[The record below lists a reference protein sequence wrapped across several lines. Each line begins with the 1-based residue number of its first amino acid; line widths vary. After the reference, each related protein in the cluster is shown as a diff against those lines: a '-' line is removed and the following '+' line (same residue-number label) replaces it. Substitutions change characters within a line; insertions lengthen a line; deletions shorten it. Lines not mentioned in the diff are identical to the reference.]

1 MITKDLPLTG
11 DYALDVLSY
20 YIWGEKNRPSDI
32 TDEKYANR
40 NLDKKLDITLNV
52 STHEFMSRYFQI
64 NTPND
69 FKQYV
74 AKIPMFE
81 LFFNNKHRFDDNINL
96 NDFLK
101 KHPSKVE
108 NGKLV
113 LDHSDFVELFYGTVI
128 DSTTDKKIIK
138 NNQIINSAN
147 NPNISFSMYRQD
159 PDKVEDFAQAAFV
172 FGSSNFT
179 FDYVLD
185 DKGKKQ
191 FSPKYIFNINEDGS
205 ITPSHIENLKFTLNT
220 DNFDFE
226 SDSPLAKMINP
237 TLQKITDPNDI
248 GKKVKINF
256 INDFYPNDKD
266 INLTLTAKEF
276 SNLKTTTKNLTD
288 NQILSMWEKFAKAY
302 FDYFEKI
309 AKSNIIDYS
318 SNGKYLIYGN
328 KNDNTINGTITK
340 SGVDL
345 KDAITIKDNLSILEK
360 AVSYFWESM
369 EILGIAQGISI
380 TKDDLIKKGKKLDLL
395 SKLDHNLNPHKNKLN
410 NGITYIG
417 GKGSDTIIGTEFDD
431 ILYSNDKS
439 LKDDNSS
446 DILKGGKGYDTYYA
460 NDKDIITDSDGKG
473 KVYFNNTQLIGGIL
487 DKDKS
492 SNSIKVYLS
501 EDKNIEYH
509 LDENSKVLKVIDKN
523 NNNAELTI
531 NNFNKEEKSLNINL
545 ADNLGK
551 EVAIVIDTTG
561 SMWDDIETT
570 KSKALTIAKNIFREN
585 SSKDLA
591 QSNTF
596 SKISI
601 VTFSDNNIKTIG
613 TYYNYNSF
621 QSGINSVNIE
631 NGGTEYHCAAMIE
644 GMSNFTKDNGLDKQ
658 IFLMTDEG
666 GDDNHRM
673 DEVIAMANNF
683 GKEMTTFTRMMSSFT
698 NSSKIIYDNSVKI
711 NVISINSNLSHLK
724 RLSDETGGLFL
735 QPNSLNELED
745 ALFDASNLG
754 TNKSETI
761 IGNNKNNIIEGK
773 GGDDILQGKEGSD
786 TYIFKD
792 KFDKDIIIETN
803 KNNIDKNK
811 IDLSSFSIKDAKFKV
826 DNNDLT
832 ITIIDTKKD
841 SFITALDKISH
852 NITKFLDLNFT
863 EFKDINIKDS
873 IKGSITIKEFF
884 NKDEFKISTIKFS
897 DYTIDETTLNSLSKN
912 RVDNIEILNNS
923 FINPFKSNLIISNE
937 DIVKATLKDDIVVA
951 NKDNQTII
959 SNLGNDTLITNKN
972 NNTLIGEN
980 GDDTYIIGKDA
991 NNTIIRDKEY
1001 VNLIDGG
1008 NDTLILNDIDK
1019 SSVEFKLGGSFN
1031 KDLIINYSNSNSKD
1045 IKTLTIQ
1052 NQTNKYSAIENINLD
1067 GTMLGTETINKI
1079 IQDLNS
1085 YGNDNGI
1092 SLNFN
1097 SEFNNNDIMQI
1108 YNS

>member
-1 MITKDLPLTG
+1 MIEKKVLEDIVNEYLWGQSKAPSSSELP
-11 DYALDVLSY
+11 DNKWIRD
-20 YIWGEKNRPSDI
+20 KNSKNI
-32 TDEKYANR
+32 TIN
-40 NLDKKLDITLNV
+40 
-52 STHEFMSRYFQI
+52 I
-64 NTPND
+64 NTSSLVNSAKNLVNLKD
-69 FKQYV
+69 FAIFKTFFSGKTRDGNMLNPTILSSDVEIDKNGNYILTQEQF
-74 AKIPMFE
+74 AK
-81 LFFNNKHRFDDNINL
+81 LFYDGSENIDSAKNPLRSITFYNRGLDDPDFARRAFIFGSTTLGIDTDNI
-96 NDFLK
+96 
-101 KHPSKVE
+101 
-108 NGKLV
+108 
-113 LDHSDFVELFYGTVI
+113 
-128 DSTTDKKIIK
+128 
-138 NNQIINSAN
+138 
-147 NPNISFSMYRQD
+147 R
-159 PDKVEDFAQAAFV
+159 
-172 FGSSNFT
+172 
-179 FDYVLD
+179 YVLD
-185 DKGKKQ
+185 KNLNPIEVRNARIKLNPKQ
-191 FSPKYIFNINEDGS
+191 DDRIG
-205 ITPSHIENLKFTLNT
+205 
-220 DNFDFE
+220 DNFDFF
-226 SDSPLAKMINP
+226 SNDGIASLVNP
-237 TLQKITDPNDI
+237 TL
-248 GKKVKINF
+248 
-256 INDFYPNDKD
+256 
-266 INLTLTAKEF
+266 A
-276 SNLKTTTKNLTD
+276 
-288 NQILSMWEKFAKAY
+288 
-302 FDYFEKI
+302 
-309 AKSNIIDYS
+309 NIIDPSRIGRTVNMKFDIEDIKADTVNFGTVSKARYDS
-318 SNGKYLIYGN
+318 MFDYDNIAKEILGESFLDYLNPTLTIIKASALSAYLVKITISAVKNIYKEFKNNIVNLDSIKYIDENGKFVMYDGSGDGKL
-328 KNDNTINGTITK
+328 NGTI
-340 SGVDL
+340 L
-345 KDAITIKDNLSILEK
+345 
-360 AVSYFWESM
+360 
-369 EILGIAQGISI
+369 
-380 TKDDLIKKGKKLDLL
+380 DDGFDL
-395 SKLDHNLNPHKNKLN
+395 SKDIKVTDIFSQNSIYNIASVIVDRILVNYASIKLSKETIVSNVINGVVSAFSSGEFDGGNINPHKDKLK

-439 LKDDNSS
+439 LKDDNSP
-446 DILKGGKGYDTYYA
+446 DILKGGDGYDTYYA

-473 KVYFNNTQLIGGIL
+473 EVYFNNTQLIGGIL

-972 NNTLIGEN
+972 NNTLIGGN

-1031 KDLIINYSNSNSKD
+1031 KDLIINYSNSHSKD

-1067 GTMLGTETINKI
+1067 GTMLGIETINKI

-1085 YGNDNGI
+1085 YSDDKGL
-1092 SLNFN
+1092 SLNSFIKAQ
-1097 SEFNNNDIMQI
+1097 DKDMLQI
-1108 YNS
+1108 YQG

>member
-1 MITKDLPLTG
+1 MIARSVGTRDAYLRELREFISAGEGFSPNV
-11 DYALDVLSY
+11 YLDTQGIPTIGYGYNL
-20 YIWGEKNRPSDI
+20 R
-32 TDEKYANR
+32 ANR
-40 NLDKKLDITLNV
+40 NNYVSDFESAGIVLTQEQQILLSTILN
-52 STHEFMSRYFQI
+52 T
-64 NTPND
+64 NTPNLE
-69 FKQYV
+69 QYNSSPISLNITEEQATSLYDIIISRYENDVLRQLDSATQIRLADTYELIALVSMVYNGGAGMIGPGIRTALNSGDRV
-74 AKIPMFE
+74 AAWYEIRYASNRE
-81 LFFNNKHRFDDNINL
+81 RNNGVQNRRVSESDLFGLYDNQNNI
-96 NDFLK
+96 
-101 KHPSKVE
+101 
-108 NGKLV
+108 
-113 LDHSDFVELFYGTVI
+113 
-128 DSTTDKKIIK
+128 
-138 NNQIINSAN
+138 
-147 NPNISFSMYRQD
+147 
-159 PDKVEDFAQAAFV
+159 
-172 FGSSNFT
+172 
-179 FDYVLD
+179 
-185 DKGKKQ
+185 
-191 FSPKYIFNINEDGS
+191 NINEAKQTIRYLENRRDT
-205 ITPSHIENLKFTLNT
+205 ITSYLSQIRTTNNSRFADNDLNEKLTPAINLLVNEFANGK
-220 DNFDFE
+220 
-226 SDSPLAKMINP
+226 INA
-237 TLQKITDPNDI
+237 NDI
-248 GKKVKINF
+248 INNNGK
-256 INDFYPNDKD
+256 
-266 INLTLTAKEF
+266 
-276 SNLKTTTKNLTD
+276 
-288 NQILSMWEKFAKAY
+288 ILVGQGIGAMSENYA
-302 FDYFEKI
+302 
-309 AKSNIIDYS
+309 DYS
-318 SNGKYLIYGN
+318 R
-328 KNDNTINGTITK
+328 
-340 SGVDL
+340 
-345 KDAITIKDNLSILEK
+345 
-360 AVSYFWESM
+360 
-369 EILGIAQGISI
+369 
-380 TKDDLIKKGKKLDLL
+380 
-395 SKLDHNLNPHKNKLN
+395 NLN
-410 NGITYIG
+410 
-417 GKGSDTIIGTEFDD
+417 DTIIGTNANDLIFGGRGFDTINAGNGD
-431 ILYSNDKS
+431 DVIYSSSTAID
-439 LKDDNSS
+439 DDNSS
-446 DILKGGKGYDTYYA
+446 DILKGGKGYDTYHA
-460 NDKDIITDSDGKG
+460 GDKDIIEDSDGKG
-473 KVYFNNTQLIGGIL
+473 EVYFNNTQLIGGIL

-658 IFLMTDEG
+658 IFLMTDES

-884 NKDEFKISTIKFS
+884 NKDEFKISTINFS
-897 DYTIDETTLNSLSKN
+897 DHTIDETTLNSLSKN

-972 NNTLIGEN
+972 NNTLKGEN
-980 GDDTYIIGKDA
+980 ADDTYIIGKDA

-1001 VNLIDGG
+1001 VNLVDGG

-1031 KDLIINYSNSNSKD
+1031 KDLIINYSNSHSKD

-1085 YGNDNGI
+1085 YGDDKGL
-1092 SLNFN
+1092 SLNFS
-1097 SEFNNNDIMQI
+1097 SEFKNNDIMQV

>member
-1 MITKDLPLTG
+1 MIARSVGTRDAYLRELREFISAGEGFSPNV
-11 DYALDVLSY
+11 YLDTQGIPTIGYGYNL
-20 YIWGEKNRPSDI
+20 R
-32 TDEKYANR
+32 ANR
-40 NLDKKLDITLNV
+40 NNYVSDFESAGIVLTQEQQILLSTILN
-52 STHEFMSRYFQI
+52 T
-64 NTPND
+64 NTPNLE
-69 FKQYV
+69 QYNSSPISLNITEEQATSLYDIIISRYENDVLRQLDSATQIRLADTYELIALVSMVYNGGAGMIGPGIRTALNSGDRV
-74 AKIPMFE
+74 AAWYEIRYASNRE
-81 LFFNNKHRFDDNINL
+81 RNNGVQNRRVSESDLFGLYDNQNNI
-96 NDFLK
+96 
-101 KHPSKVE
+101 
-108 NGKLV
+108 
-113 LDHSDFVELFYGTVI
+113 
-128 DSTTDKKIIK
+128 
-138 NNQIINSAN
+138 
-147 NPNISFSMYRQD
+147 
-159 PDKVEDFAQAAFV
+159 
-172 FGSSNFT
+172 
-179 FDYVLD
+179 
-185 DKGKKQ
+185 
-191 FSPKYIFNINEDGS
+191 NINEAKQTIRYLENRRDT
-205 ITPSHIENLKFTLNT
+205 ITSYLSQIRTTNNSRFADNDLNEKLTPAINLLVNEFANGK
-220 DNFDFE
+220 
-226 SDSPLAKMINP
+226 INA
-237 TLQKITDPNDI
+237 NDI
-248 GKKVKINF
+248 INNNGK
-256 INDFYPNDKD
+256 
-266 INLTLTAKEF
+266 
-276 SNLKTTTKNLTD
+276 
-288 NQILSMWEKFAKAY
+288 ILVGQGIGAMSENYA
-302 FDYFEKI
+302 
-309 AKSNIIDYS
+309 DYS
-318 SNGKYLIYGN
+318 R
-328 KNDNTINGTITK
+328 
-340 SGVDL
+340 
-345 KDAITIKDNLSILEK
+345 
-360 AVSYFWESM
+360 
-369 EILGIAQGISI
+369 
-380 TKDDLIKKGKKLDLL
+380 
-395 SKLDHNLNPHKNKLN
+395 NLN
-410 NGITYIG
+410 
-417 GKGSDTIIGTEFDD
+417 DTIIGTNANDLIFGGRGFDTINAGNGD
-431 ILYSNDKS
+431 DVIYSSSTAID
-439 LKDDNSS
+439 DDNSS
-446 DILKGGKGYDTYYA
+446 DILKGGKGYDTYHA
-460 NDKDIITDSDGKG
+460 GDKDIIEDSDGKG
-473 KVYFNNTQLIGGIL
+473 EVYFNNTQLIGGIL

-658 IFLMTDEG
+658 IFLMTDES
-666 GDDNHRM
+666 GDDNNRM

-773 GGDDILQGKEGSD
+773 GGNDILQGKEGSD

-884 NKDEFKISTIKFS
+884 NKDEFKISTINFS
-897 DYTIDETTLNSLSKN
+897 DHTIDETTLNSLSKN

-972 NNTLIGEN
+972 NNTLKGEN

-1001 VNLIDGG
+1001 VNLVDGG

-1031 KDLIINYSNSNSKD
+1031 KDLIINYSNSHSKD

-1067 GTMLGTETINKI
+1067 GAMLGAETINKI

-1085 YGNDNGI
+1085 YGDDKGL

-1097 SEFNNNDIMQI
+1097 SEFKNNDIMQV

>member
-1 MITKDLPLTG
+1 MIARSVGTRDAYLRELREFISAGEGFSPNV
-11 DYALDVLSY
+11 YLDTQGIPTIGYGYNL
-20 YIWGEKNRPSDI
+20 R
-32 TDEKYANR
+32 ANR
-40 NLDKKLDITLNV
+40 NNYVSDFESAGIVLTQEQQILLSTILN
-52 STHEFMSRYFQI
+52 T
-64 NTPND
+64 NTPNLE
-69 FKQYV
+69 QYNSSPISLNITEEQATSLYDIIISRYENDVLRQLDSATQIRLADTYELIALVSMVYNGGAGMIGPGIRTALNSGDRV
-74 AKIPMFE
+74 AAWYEIRYASNRE
-81 LFFNNKHRFDDNINL
+81 RNNGVQNRRVSESDLFGLYDNQNNI
-96 NDFLK
+96 
-101 KHPSKVE
+101 
-108 NGKLV
+108 
-113 LDHSDFVELFYGTVI
+113 
-128 DSTTDKKIIK
+128 
-138 NNQIINSAN
+138 
-147 NPNISFSMYRQD
+147 
-159 PDKVEDFAQAAFV
+159 
-172 FGSSNFT
+172 
-179 FDYVLD
+179 
-185 DKGKKQ
+185 
-191 FSPKYIFNINEDGS
+191 NINEAKQTIRYLENRRDT
-205 ITPSHIENLKFTLNT
+205 ITSYLSQIRTTNNSRFADNDLNEKLTPAINLLVNEFANGK
-220 DNFDFE
+220 
-226 SDSPLAKMINP
+226 INA
-237 TLQKITDPNDI
+237 NDI
-248 GKKVKINF
+248 INNNGK
-256 INDFYPNDKD
+256 
-266 INLTLTAKEF
+266 
-276 SNLKTTTKNLTD
+276 
-288 NQILSMWEKFAKAY
+288 ILVGQGIGAMSENYA
-302 FDYFEKI
+302 
-309 AKSNIIDYS
+309 DYS
-318 SNGKYLIYGN
+318 R
-328 KNDNTINGTITK
+328 
-340 SGVDL
+340 
-345 KDAITIKDNLSILEK
+345 
-360 AVSYFWESM
+360 
-369 EILGIAQGISI
+369 
-380 TKDDLIKKGKKLDLL
+380 
-395 SKLDHNLNPHKNKLN
+395 NLN
-410 NGITYIG
+410 
-417 GKGSDTIIGTEFDD
+417 DTIIGTNANDLIFGGRGFDTINAGNGD
-431 ILYSNDKS
+431 DVIYSSSTAID
-439 LKDDNSS
+439 DDNSS
-446 DILKGGKGYDTYYA
+446 DILKGGKGYDTYHA
-460 NDKDIITDSDGKG
+460 GDKDIIEDSDGKG
-473 KVYFNNTQLIGGIL
+473 EVYFNNTQLIGGIL

-658 IFLMTDEG
+658 IFLMTDES

-773 GGDDILQGKEGSD
+773 GGNDILQGKEGSD

-897 DYTIDETTLNSLSKN
+897 DHTIDETTLNSLSKN

-980 GDDTYIIGKDA
+980 ADDTYIIGKDA

-1001 VNLIDGG
+1001 VNLVDGG

-1031 KDLIINYSNSNSKD
+1031 KDLIINYSNSHSKD

-1085 YGNDNGI
+1085 YSDDKGL
-1092 SLNFN
+1092 SLNFS
-1097 SEFNNNDIMQI
+1097 SEFKNNDIMQV

>member
-1 MITKDLPLTG
+1 MIARSVGTRDAYLRELREFISAGEGFSPNV
-11 DYALDVLSY
+11 YLDTQGIPTIGYGYNL
-20 YIWGEKNRPSDI
+20 R
-32 TDEKYANR
+32 ANR
-40 NLDKKLDITLNV
+40 NNYVSDFESAGIVLTQEQQILLSTILN
-52 STHEFMSRYFQI
+52 T
-64 NTPND
+64 NTPNLE
-69 FKQYV
+69 QYNSSPISLNITEEQATSLYDIIISRYENDVLRQLDSATQIRLADTYELIALVSMVYNGGAGMIGPGIRTALNSGDRV
-74 AKIPMFE
+74 AAWYEIRYASNRE
-81 LFFNNKHRFDDNINL
+81 RNNGVQNRRVSESDLFGLYDNQNNI
-96 NDFLK
+96 
-101 KHPSKVE
+101 
-108 NGKLV
+108 
-113 LDHSDFVELFYGTVI
+113 
-128 DSTTDKKIIK
+128 
-138 NNQIINSAN
+138 
-147 NPNISFSMYRQD
+147 
-159 PDKVEDFAQAAFV
+159 
-172 FGSSNFT
+172 
-179 FDYVLD
+179 
-185 DKGKKQ
+185 
-191 FSPKYIFNINEDGS
+191 NINEAKQTIRYLENRRDT
-205 ITPSHIENLKFTLNT
+205 ITSYLSQIRTTNNSRFADNDLNEKLTPAINLLVNEFANGK
-220 DNFDFE
+220 
-226 SDSPLAKMINP
+226 INA
-237 TLQKITDPNDI
+237 NDI
-248 GKKVKINF
+248 IN
-256 INDFYPNDKD
+256 N
-266 INLTLTAKEF
+266 
-276 SNLKTTTKNLTD
+276 
-288 NQILSMWEKFAKAY
+288 
-302 FDYFEKI
+302 
-309 AKSNIIDYS
+309 
-318 SNGKYLIYGN
+318 NGK
-328 KNDNTINGTITK
+328 
-340 SGVDL
+340 
-345 KDAITIKDNLSILEK
+345 IL
-360 AVSYFWESM
+360 V
-369 EILGIAQGISI
+369 GQGIGAMSENYA
-380 TKDDLIKKGKKLDLL
+380 DYLR
-395 SKLDHNLNPHKNKLN
+395 NLN
-410 NGITYIG
+410 
-417 GKGSDTIIGTEFDD
+417 DTIIGTNANDLIFGGRGFDTINAD
-431 ILYSNDKS
+431 NGDDVIYSSSTAID
-439 LKDDNSS
+439 DDNSS
-446 DILKGGKGYDTYYA
+446 DILKGGNGYDTYHA
-460 NDKDIITDSDGKG
+460 GDKDIIEDSDEKG
-473 KVYFNNTQLIGGIL
+473 EVYFNNTQLIGGML

-658 IFLMTDEG
+658 IFLMTDES

-698 NSSKIIYDNSVKI
+698 NSSKIIYDNSIKI

-773 GGDDILQGKEGSD
+773 GGNDILQGKEGSD

-792 KFDKDIIIETN
+792 KFDKDIVIETN

-897 DYTIDETTLNSLSKN
+897 DHTIDETTLNSLSKN

-972 NNTLIGEN
+972 NNTLKGEN

-1001 VNLIDGG
+1001 VNLVDGG

-1031 KDLIINYSNSNSKD
+1031 KDLIINYSNSHSKD

-1067 GTMLGTETINKI
+1067 GAMLGAETINKI

-1085 YGNDNGI
+1085 YGDDKGL
-1092 SLNFN
+1092 SLNFS
-1097 SEFNNNDIMQI
+1097 SEFKNNDIMQV

>member
-1 MITKDLPLTG
+1 MIARSVGTRDAYLRELREFISAGEGFSPNV
-11 DYALDVLSY
+11 YLDTQGIPTIGYGYNL
-20 YIWGEKNRPSDI
+20 R
-32 TDEKYANR
+32 ANR
-40 NLDKKLDITLNV
+40 NNYVSDFESAGIVLTQEQQILLSTILN
-52 STHEFMSRYFQI
+52 T
-64 NTPND
+64 NTPNLE
-69 FKQYV
+69 QYNSSPISLNITEEQATSLYDIIISRYENDVLRQLDSATQIRLADTYELIALVSMVYNGGAGMIGPGIRTALNSGDRV
-74 AKIPMFE
+74 AAWYEIRYASNRE
-81 LFFNNKHRFDDNINL
+81 RNNGVQNRRVSESDLFGLYDNQNNI
-96 NDFLK
+96 
-101 KHPSKVE
+101 
-108 NGKLV
+108 
-113 LDHSDFVELFYGTVI
+113 
-128 DSTTDKKIIK
+128 
-138 NNQIINSAN
+138 
-147 NPNISFSMYRQD
+147 
-159 PDKVEDFAQAAFV
+159 
-172 FGSSNFT
+172 
-179 FDYVLD
+179 
-185 DKGKKQ
+185 
-191 FSPKYIFNINEDGS
+191 NINEAKQTIRYLENRRDT
-205 ITPSHIENLKFTLNT
+205 ITSYLSQIRTTNNSRFADNDLNEKLTPAINLLVNEFANGK
-220 DNFDFE
+220 
-226 SDSPLAKMINP
+226 INA
-237 TLQKITDPNDI
+237 NDI
-248 GKKVKINF
+248 INNNGK
-256 INDFYPNDKD
+256 
-266 INLTLTAKEF
+266 
-276 SNLKTTTKNLTD
+276 
-288 NQILSMWEKFAKAY
+288 ILVGQGIGAMSENYA
-302 FDYFEKI
+302 
-309 AKSNIIDYS
+309 DYS
-318 SNGKYLIYGN
+318 R
-328 KNDNTINGTITK
+328 
-340 SGVDL
+340 
-345 KDAITIKDNLSILEK
+345 
-360 AVSYFWESM
+360 
-369 EILGIAQGISI
+369 
-380 TKDDLIKKGKKLDLL
+380 
-395 SKLDHNLNPHKNKLN
+395 NLN
-410 NGITYIG
+410 
-417 GKGSDTIIGTEFDD
+417 DTIIGTNANDLIFGGRGFDTINAGNGD
-431 ILYSNDKS
+431 DVIYSSSTAID
-439 LKDDNSS
+439 DDNSS
-446 DILKGGKGYDTYYA
+446 DILKGGKGYDTYHA
-460 NDKDIITDSDGKG
+460 GDKDIIEDSDGKG
-473 KVYFNNTQLIGGIL
+473 EVYFNNTQLIGGIL

-658 IFLMTDEG
+658 IFLMTDES

-773 GGDDILQGKEGSD
+773 GGNDILQGKEGSD

-863 EFKDINIKDS
+863 EFKNINIKDS

-1001 VNLIDGG
+1001 VNLVDGG

-1031 KDLIINYSNSNSKD
+1031 KDLIINYSNSHSKD

-1067 GTMLGTETINKI
+1067 GAMLGAETINKI

-1085 YGNDNGI
+1085 YGDDKGL

-1097 SEFNNNDIMQI
+1097 SEFKNNDIMQV

>member
-1 MITKDLPLTG
+1 MPDNKWIRDKNSKNIT
-11 DYALDVLSY
+11 
-20 YIWGEKNRPSDI
+20 
-32 TDEKYANR
+32 
-40 NLDKKLDITLNV
+40 
-52 STHEFMSRYFQI
+52 I
-64 NTPND
+64 N
-69 FKQYV
+69 
-74 AKIPMFE
+74 
-81 LFFNNKHRFDDNINL
+81 
-96 NDFLK
+96 
-101 KHPSKVE
+101 
-108 NGKLV
+108 
-113 LDHSDFVELFYGTVI
+113 I
-128 DSTTDKKIIK
+128 DTSSL
-138 NNQIINSAN
+138 INSAKN
-147 NPNISFSMYRQD
+147 LVNLKDFAIFKTFFSGKTRDGNMLNPIILSSDVEIDKNGNYILTQNQFADLFYVEAKAENEKSFEMQDRDKLSQYLSAKNPLRSITFYNRGLDD
-159 PDKVEDFAQAAFV
+159 PDFARRAFI
-172 FGSSNFT
+172 FGSTTLGIDTDNIR
-179 FDYVLD
+179 YVLD
-185 DKGKKQ
+185 KNLNPIEVRNARIKLNPKG
-191 FSPKYIFNINEDGS
+191 
-205 ITPSHIENLKFTLNT
+205 
-220 DNFDFE
+220 DNFDFF
-226 SDSPLAKMINP
+226 SNDGIASLVNP
-237 TLQKITDPNDI
+237 TL
-248 GKKVKINF
+248 
-256 INDFYPNDKD
+256 
-266 INLTLTAKEF
+266 A
-276 SNLKTTTKNLTD
+276 
-288 NQILSMWEKFAKAY
+288 
-302 FDYFEKI
+302 
-309 AKSNIIDYS
+309 NIIDPSRIGRTVNMKFDIEDIKADTVNFGTVSKARYDS
-318 SNGKYLIYGN
+318 MFDYDNIAKEILGESFLDYLNPTLTIIKASALSAYLVKITISAFKNIYKEFKNNIVNLDSIKYIDENGKFVMYDGSGDGKL
-328 KNDNTINGTITK
+328 NGTI
-340 SGVDL
+340 L
-345 KDAITIKDNLSILEK
+345 
-360 AVSYFWESM
+360 
-369 EILGIAQGISI
+369 
-380 TKDDLIKKGKKLDLL
+380 DDGFDL
-395 SKLDHNLNPHKNKLN
+395 SKDIKVTDIFSQNSIYNIASVIVDGILVNYASIKLSKETIISNVINGVVSAFSSGEFDGGNINPHKDKLK

-439 LKDDNSS
+439 LKDDNSP
-446 DILKGGKGYDTYYA
+446 DILKGGDGYDTYYA

-473 KVYFNNTQLIGGIL
+473 EVYFNNTQLIGGIL

-658 IFLMTDEG
+658 IFLMTDES

-884 NKDEFKISTIKFS
+884 NKDELKISTIKFS
-897 DYTIDETTLNSLSKN
+897 DFLLDESAMKFISKSKNKNQNLNILSNDFINENLGDDLYIFTKNSGKISLQDNSIFSYNDRIIFSDFSKKDAKFFKEKDDLIVKFNDDNILKIKDANSLKN
-912 RVDNIEILNNS
+912 RVENFEFKDEILS
-923 FINPFKSNLIISNE
+923 
-937 DIVKATLKDDIVVA
+937 LKDV
-951 NKDNQTII
+951 
-959 SNLGNDTLITNKN
+959 
-972 NNTLIGEN
+972 
-980 GDDTYIIGKDA
+980 
-991 NNTIIRDKEY
+991 
-1001 VNLIDGG
+1001 
-1008 NDTLILNDIDK
+1008 
-1019 SSVEFKLGGSFN
+1019 
-1031 KDLIINYSNSNSKD
+1031 
-1045 IKTLTIQ
+1045 
-1052 NQTNKYSAIENINLD
+1052 
-1067 GTMLGTETINKI
+1067 NKI
-1079 IQDLNS
+1079 VQDLNS
-1085 YGNDNGI
+1085 YSNDK
-1092 SLNFN
+1092 SANFV
-1097 SEFNNNDIMQI
+1097 EFMGEKNQSNLQLF
-1108 YNS
+1108 S

>member
-1 MITKDLPLTG
+1 MTFTAKDVKFLINAKTFKPEFIDNLQIKPAEDDFNFEGGGVIAKVANHYLNKLT
-11 DYALDVLSY
+11 D
-20 YIWGEKNRPSDI
+20 PSGI
-32 TDEKYANR
+32 GKT
-40 NLDKKLDITLNV
+40 V
-52 STHEFMSRYFQI
+52 QI
-64 NTPND
+64 N
-69 FKQYV
+69 F
-74 AKIPMFE
+74 
-81 LFFNNKHRFDDNINL
+81 
-96 NDFLK
+96 
-101 KHPSKVE
+101 
-108 NGKLV
+108 
-113 LDHSDFVELFYGTVI
+113 
-128 DSTTDKKIIK
+128 TDKDKIDHIK
-138 NNQIINSAN
+138 VSK
-147 NPNISFSMYRQD
+147 D
-159 PDKVEDFAQAAFV
+159 DF
-172 FGSSNFT
+172 NK
-179 FDYVLD
+179 L
-185 DKGKKQ
+185 
-191 FSPKYIFNINEDGS
+191 
-205 ITPSHIENLKFTLNT
+205 
-220 DNFDFE
+220 
-226 SDSPLAKMINP
+226 
-237 TLQKITDPNDI
+237 
-248 GKKVKINF
+248 KVKFDN
-256 INDFYPNDKD
+256 
-266 INLTLTAKEF
+266 
-276 SNLKTTTKNLTD
+276 SKNLTPNLD
-288 NQILSMWEKFAKAY
+288 AYEKY
-302 FDYFEKI
+302 F
-309 AKSNIIDYS
+309 N
-318 SNGKYLIYGN
+318 
-328 KNDNTINGTITK
+328 NTIIK
-340 SGVDL
+340 SGVID
-345 KDAITIKDNLSILEK
+345 
-360 AVSYFWESM
+360 Y
-369 EILGIAQGISI
+369 
-380 TKDDLIKKGKKLDLL
+380 LDE
-395 SKLDHNLNPHKNKLN
+395 NNKLVMFGSN
-410 NGITYIG
+410 NSDSMVNTQATNMNFNEALYSGFVDIYNHYISSYYGKGITYVG
-417 GKGSDTIIGTEFDD
+417 GKGSDTITGTKFDD
-431 ILYSNDKS
+431 ILYSNDNTGV
-439 LKDDNSS
+439 DDNSP
-446 DILKGGKGYDTYYA
+446 DILKGGDGYDTYYA

-473 KVYFNNTQLIGGIL
+473 EVYFNNTQLIGGIF

-509 LDENSKVLKVIDKN
+509 LDENSKVLKVIDK
-523 NNNAELTI
+523 NNAELTI

-631 NGGTEYHCAAMIE
+631 NGVTEYHCAAMIE

-658 IFLMTDEG
+658 IFLMTDES

-698 NSSKIIYDNSVKI
+698 NSSKIIYDNSIKI

-863 EFKDINIKDS
+863 EFKNINIKDS

-1001 VNLIDGG
+1001 VNLVDGG

-1031 KDLIINYSNSNSKD
+1031 KDLIINYSNSHSKD

-1085 YGNDNGI
+1085 YSDDKGL

-1097 SEFNNNDIMQI
+1097 SEFKNNDIMQV
-1108 YNS
+1108 YSN

>member
-1 MITKDLPLTG
+1 MIEKKVLEDIVNEYLWGQNKTPSSSELP
-11 DYALDVLSY
+11 DNKWIRD
-20 YIWGEKNRPSDI
+20 KNSKNI
-32 TDEKYANR
+32 T
-40 NLDKKLDITLNV
+40 
-52 STHEFMSRYFQI
+52 I
-64 NTPND
+64 N
-69 FKQYV
+69 
-74 AKIPMFE
+74 
-81 LFFNNKHRFDDNINL
+81 
-96 NDFLK
+96 
-101 KHPSKVE
+101 
-108 NGKLV
+108 
-113 LDHSDFVELFYGTVI
+113 I
-128 DSTTDKKIIK
+128 DTSSL
-138 NNQIINSAN
+138 INSAKN
-147 NPNISFSMYRQD
+147 LVNLKDFAIFKTFFSGKTRDGNMLNPTILSSDVEIDKNGNYILTQDQFAKLFYDSSKNIDSAKNPLRSITFYNRGLDD
-159 PDKVEDFAQAAFV
+159 PDFARRAFI
-172 FGSSNFT
+172 FGSTTLGIDTDNIR
-179 FDYVLD
+179 YVLD
-185 DKGKKQ
+185 KNLNPIEVRNARIKLNPKG
-191 FSPKYIFNINEDGS
+191 
-205 ITPSHIENLKFTLNT
+205 
-220 DNFDFE
+220 DNFDFF
-226 SDSPLAKMINP
+226 SNDGIASLVNP
-237 TLQKITDPNDI
+237 TL
-248 GKKVKINF
+248 
-256 INDFYPNDKD
+256 
-266 INLTLTAKEF
+266 A
-276 SNLKTTTKNLTD
+276 
-288 NQILSMWEKFAKAY
+288 
-302 FDYFEKI
+302 
-309 AKSNIIDYS
+309 NIIDPSRIGRTVNMKFGIEDIKADTVNFGTVSKARYDS
-318 SNGKYLIYGN
+318 MFDYDNIAKEILGESFLDYLNPTLTIIKASALSAYLVKITISAVKNIYKEFKNNIVNLDSIKYIDENGKFVMYDGSGDGKL
-328 KNDNTINGTITK
+328 NGTI
-340 SGVDL
+340 L
-345 KDAITIKDNLSILEK
+345 
-360 AVSYFWESM
+360 
-369 EILGIAQGISI
+369 
-380 TKDDLIKKGKKLDLL
+380 DDGFDL
-395 SKLDHNLNPHKNKLN
+395 SKDIKVTDIFSQNSIYNIASVIVDGILVNYASIKLSKETIISNVINGVVSAFSSGEFDGGNINPHKDKLK

-473 KVYFNNTQLIGGIL
+473 EVYFNNTQLIGGIL

-884 NKDEFKISTIKFS
+884 NKDELKISTIKFS
-897 DYTIDETTLNSLSKN
+897 DFLLDESAMKFISKSKNKNQNLNILSNDFINENLGDDLYIFTKNSGKISLQDNSIFSYNDRIIFSDFSKKDAKFFKEKDDLIVKFNDDNILKIKDANSLKN
-912 RVDNIEILNNS
+912 RVENFEFKDEILS
-923 FINPFKSNLIISNE
+923 
-937 DIVKATLKDDIVVA
+937 LKDV
-951 NKDNQTII
+951 
-959 SNLGNDTLITNKN
+959 
-972 NNTLIGEN
+972 
-980 GDDTYIIGKDA
+980 
-991 NNTIIRDKEY
+991 
-1001 VNLIDGG
+1001 
-1008 NDTLILNDIDK
+1008 
-1019 SSVEFKLGGSFN
+1019 
-1031 KDLIINYSNSNSKD
+1031 
-1045 IKTLTIQ
+1045 
-1052 NQTNKYSAIENINLD
+1052 
-1067 GTMLGTETINKI
+1067 NKI
-1079 IQDLNS
+1079 VQDLNS
-1085 YGNDNGI
+1085 YSNDK
-1092 SLNFN
+1092 SANFV
-1097 SEFNNNDIMQI
+1097 EFMGEKNQSNLQLF
-1108 YNS
+1108 S

>member
-1 MITKDLPLTG
+1 MIARSVGTRDAYLRELREFISAGEGFSPNV
-11 DYALDVLSY
+11 YLDTQGIPTIGYGYNL
-20 YIWGEKNRPSDI
+20 R
-32 TDEKYANR
+32 ANR
-40 NLDKKLDITLNV
+40 NNYVSDFESAGIVLTQEQQILLSTILN
-52 STHEFMSRYFQI
+52 T
-64 NTPND
+64 NTPNLE
-69 FKQYV
+69 QYNSSPISLNITEEQATGLYDIIISRYENDV
-74 AKIPMFE
+74 LRQLDSATQIRLADTYE
-81 LFFNNKHRFDDNINL
+81 LIALVSMVYNGGAGMIGLGIRTALNSGDRVTAWYEIRYASNRERNNGVQNRRVSESDLFGLYDNQ
-96 NDFLK
+96 
-101 KHPSKVE
+101 
-108 NGKLV
+108 
-113 LDHSDFVELFYGTVI
+113 
-128 DSTTDKKIIK
+128 
-138 NNQIINSAN
+138 NNI
-147 NPNISFSMYRQD
+147 
-159 PDKVEDFAQAAFV
+159 
-172 FGSSNFT
+172 
-179 FDYVLD
+179 
-185 DKGKKQ
+185 
-191 FSPKYIFNINEDGS
+191 NINEAKQTIRYLENRRDT
-205 ITPSHIENLKFTLNT
+205 ITSYLSQIRTTNNSRFADNDLNEKLTPAINLLVNEFANGK
-220 DNFDFE
+220 
-226 SDSPLAKMINP
+226 INA
-237 TLQKITDPNDI
+237 NDI
-248 GKKVKINF
+248 INNNGK
-256 INDFYPNDKD
+256 
-266 INLTLTAKEF
+266 
-276 SNLKTTTKNLTD
+276 
-288 NQILSMWEKFAKAY
+288 ILVGQGIGAMSENYA
-302 FDYFEKI
+302 
-309 AKSNIIDYS
+309 DYS
-318 SNGKYLIYGN
+318 R
-328 KNDNTINGTITK
+328 
-340 SGVDL
+340 
-345 KDAITIKDNLSILEK
+345 
-360 AVSYFWESM
+360 
-369 EILGIAQGISI
+369 
-380 TKDDLIKKGKKLDLL
+380 
-395 SKLDHNLNPHKNKLN
+395 NLN
-410 NGITYIG
+410 
-417 GKGSDTIIGTEFDD
+417 DTIIGTNANNLIFGGRGFDTINAGNGD
-431 ILYSNDKS
+431 DVIYSSSTAID
-439 LKDDNSS
+439 DDNSS
-446 DILKGGKGYDTYYA
+446 DILKGGNGYDTYHA
-460 NDKDIITDSDGKG
+460 GDKDIIEDSDGKG
-473 KVYFNNTQLIGGIL
+473 EVYFNNTQLIGGIF

-501 EDKNIEYH
+501 EDKNKNIEYH

-551 EVAIVIDTTG
+551 EVSIVIDTTG

-658 IFLMTDEG
+658 IFLMTDES

-792 KFDKDIIIETN
+792 KFDKDVIIETN

-863 EFKDINIKDS
+863 EFKNINIKDS

-959 SNLGNDTLITNKN
+959 SNF
-972 NNTLIGEN
+972 
-980 GDDTYIIGKDA
+980 
-991 NNTIIRDKEY
+991 R
-1001 VNLIDGG
+1001 
-1008 NDTLILNDIDK
+1008 
-1019 SSVEFKLGGSFN
+1019 
-1031 KDLIINYSNSNSKD
+1031 
-1045 IKTLTIQ
+1045 
-1052 NQTNKYSAIENINLD
+1052 
-1067 GTMLGTETINKI
+1067 
-1079 IQDLNS
+1079 
-1085 YGNDNGI
+1085 
-1092 SLNFN
+1092 
-1097 SEFNNNDIMQI
+1097 
-1108 YNS
+1108 

>member
-1 MITKDLPLTG
+1 MIEKKVLEDIVNEYLWGQNKTPSSSELP
-11 DYALDVLSY
+11 DNKWIRD
-20 YIWGEKNRPSDI
+20 KNSKNI
-32 TDEKYANR
+32 T
-40 NLDKKLDITLNV
+40 
-52 STHEFMSRYFQI
+52 I
-64 NTPND
+64 N
-69 FKQYV
+69 
-74 AKIPMFE
+74 
-81 LFFNNKHRFDDNINL
+81 
-96 NDFLK
+96 
-101 KHPSKVE
+101 
-108 NGKLV
+108 
-113 LDHSDFVELFYGTVI
+113 I
-128 DSTTDKKIIK
+128 DTSSL
-138 NNQIINSAN
+138 INSAKN
-147 NPNISFSMYRQD
+147 LVNLKDFAIFKTFFSGKTRDGNMLNPTILSSDVEIDKNGNYILTQDQFAKLFYDSSKNIDSAKNPLRSITFYNRGLDD
-159 PDKVEDFAQAAFV
+159 PDFARRAFI
-172 FGSSNFT
+172 FGSTTLGIDTDNIR
-179 FDYVLD
+179 YVLD
-185 DKGKKQ
+185 KNLNPIEVRNARIKLNPKG
-191 FSPKYIFNINEDGS
+191 
-205 ITPSHIENLKFTLNT
+205 
-220 DNFDFE
+220 DNFDFF
-226 SDSPLAKMINP
+226 SNDGIASLVNP
-237 TLQKITDPNDI
+237 TL
-248 GKKVKINF
+248 
-256 INDFYPNDKD
+256 
-266 INLTLTAKEF
+266 A
-276 SNLKTTTKNLTD
+276 
-288 NQILSMWEKFAKAY
+288 
-302 FDYFEKI
+302 
-309 AKSNIIDYS
+309 NIIDPSRIGRTVNMKFDIEDIKADTVNFGTVSKARYDS
-318 SNGKYLIYGN
+318 MFDYDNIAKEILGESFLDYLNPTLTIIKASALSAYLVKITISAVKNIYKEFKNNIVNLDSIKYIDENGKFVMYDGSGDGKL
-328 KNDNTINGTITK
+328 NGTI
-340 SGVDL
+340 L
-345 KDAITIKDNLSILEK
+345 
-360 AVSYFWESM
+360 
-369 EILGIAQGISI
+369 
-380 TKDDLIKKGKKLDLL
+380 DDGFDL
-395 SKLDHNLNPHKNKLN
+395 SKDIKVTDIFSQNSIYNIASVIVDRILVNYASIKLSKETIISNVINGVVSAFSSGEFDGGNINPHKDKLK

-897 DYTIDETTLNSLSKN
+897 DFLLDESAMKFISKSKNKNQNLNILSNDFINENLGDDLYIFTKNSGKISLQDNSIFSYNDRIIFSDFSKKDAKFFKEKDDLIVKFNDDNILKIKDANSLKN
-912 RVDNIEILNNS
+912 RVENFEFKDEILS
-923 FINPFKSNLIISNE
+923 
-937 DIVKATLKDDIVVA
+937 LKDV
-951 NKDNQTII
+951 
-959 SNLGNDTLITNKN
+959 
-972 NNTLIGEN
+972 
-980 GDDTYIIGKDA
+980 
-991 NNTIIRDKEY
+991 
-1001 VNLIDGG
+1001 
-1008 NDTLILNDIDK
+1008 
-1019 SSVEFKLGGSFN
+1019 
-1031 KDLIINYSNSNSKD
+1031 
-1045 IKTLTIQ
+1045 
-1052 NQTNKYSAIENINLD
+1052 
-1067 GTMLGTETINKI
+1067 NKI
-1079 IQDLNS
+1079 VQDLNS
-1085 YGNDNGI
+1085 YSNDK
-1092 SLNFN
+1092 SANFV
-1097 SEFNNNDIMQI
+1097 EFMGEKNQSNLQLF
-1108 YNS
+1108 S